1 VNMTGH
7 LAARASAVREQLDL
21 ENSSIEQKGSTTM
34 SSYKVIEVAPD
45 GSLRP
50 AVRELF
56 QPPAGQV
63 RIRVEACGIC
73 HTDSFSVQP
82 AAPHDPGSSPRVP
95 GHEIVGVIDAVGA
108 GVAGWPVGQR
118 VGVGFLGGHCGVCES
133 CRRGNFVA
141 CTNQPLTGMT
151 VDGGYAEV
159 VYARAS
165 ALVAIPGELTSIEA
179 APLLCAGFTT
189 FNALLKANAKA
200 GDLVAIQGIGGL
212 GHLGIQ
218 YAAKMG
224 LRVAAIARGTTK
236 ETLARKLGA
245 HHYIDS
251 AATDPGAELKQLG
264 GAQVIVATAAAGDV
278 SALLTGL
285 ASGGQ
290 LVVVGASDQP
300 VNVTP
305 TQLVFD
311 DVRVRGSLTGSSI
324 ENEDN
329 LRFAVSQDVRA
340 MTEVRPLDEAA
351 AAFGHMLSGDARF
364 RVVLSVQ
371 P

>member
-1 VNMTGH
+1 
-7 LAARASAVREQLDL
+7 
-21 ENSSIEQKGSTTM
+21 M

-82 AAPHDPGSSPRVP
+82 TPPHDPGSSPRVP

-118 VGVGFLGGHCGVCES
+118 AGVGFLGGHCGACES

-141 CTNQPLTGMT
+141 CTNQPWTGMT

-159 VYARAS
+159 VYARATGV
-165 ALVAIPGELTSIEA
+165 VAVPGELSAVEA

-189 FNALLKANAKA
+189 FNALLKAEAKA
-200 GDLVAIQGIGGL
+200 GDLVAVQGIGGL

-224 LRVAAIARGTTK
+224 LRVAAIARGTAK
-236 ETLARKLGA
+236 EPLARKLGA
-245 HHYIDS
+245 HHYIDAG
-251 AATDPGAELKQLG
+251 AADPGQALKKLG
-264 GAQVIVATAAAGDV
+264 GA
-278 SALLTGL
+278 
-285 ASGGQ
+285 
-290 LVVVGASDQP
+290 
-300 VNVTP
+300 
-305 TQLVFD
+305 
-311 DVRVRGSLTGSSI
+311 
-324 ENEDN
+324 
-329 LRFAVSQDVRA
+329 
-340 MTEVRPLDEAA
+340 
-351 AAFGHMLSGDARF
+351 
-364 RVVLSVQ
+364 
-371 P
+371 